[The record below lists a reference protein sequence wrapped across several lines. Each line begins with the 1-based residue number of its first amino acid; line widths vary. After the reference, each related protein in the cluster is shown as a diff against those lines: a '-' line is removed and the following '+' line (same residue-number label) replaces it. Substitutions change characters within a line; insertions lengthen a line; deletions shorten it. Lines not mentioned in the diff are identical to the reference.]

1 MKFLSASL
9 LLSAL
14 VGTNAAANNAET
26 ANENKYEKGLSGE
39 IINQY
44 LHDGSVFNENIRYEG
59 TCADQSHCLGF
70 TVREVQRRCG
80 SGSCEYYVC
89 YYTEIGHVSADVF
102 TSSYMS
108 NGWNGNLAAEATLD
122 ECKQHP
128 EYGVDYAGNINTLS
142 PDEDTGGCLNTAN
155 PKGKGLW
162 DETCINPEVA
172 DASTG
177 ITTVMLKNRFSD
189 FCQVVAPGHTVHFM
203 MHSYNRLDWNGLNPA
218 PVSCSGSAEV
228 IASGGEA
235 DKFGSSKCAP
245 SSQNGPYGQT
255 YFPATDGS
263 SGGTCSDQPEGDE
276 CVWSYTA
283 PNECRYEENNPTC
296 HITQASVDT
305 VTSLCPGHS
314 VVEYYDH
321 ANNPNDP
328 PPRIPIHDIAHNGDG
343 TVSFQIYNPYGNYS
357 EPIDYGQG
365 SPTEFDYLYGPG
377 GSSDFADLYVVYD
390 QANEIGNEVC
400 ELETAA
406 GKCPSDNTYTAY
418 CRSDGVSVVTVFASG
433 MDATSSAAQQITN
446 GEGTEVFECCP
457 TSYDPNFTKAST
469 AAWTFLI
476 HCDCPDDN
484 AQDRRQ
490 LRKEDISAKFQRG
503 ELFSENQKKL
513 HKLL

>member
-1 MKFLSASL
+1 
-9 LLSAL
+9 
-14 VGTNAAANNAET
+14 VVT
-26 ANENKYEKGLSGE
+26 
-39 IINQY
+39 
-44 LHDGSVFNENIRYEG
+44 
-59 TCADQSHCLGF
+59 
-70 TVREVQRRCG
+70 EVQRRCSAG
-80 SGSCEYYVC
+80 TCEYFVC
-89 YYTEIGHVSADVF
+89 YSTKVGDRAANAWF
-102 TSSYMS
+102 TAYHDGYS
-108 NGWNGNLAAEATLD
+108 GDDAATYAVNQCL
-122 ECKQHP
+122 QHA
-128 EYGVDYAGNINTLS
+128 ELGVDYACNTNVPA
-142 PDEDTGGCLNTAN
+142 PDEDTGGCLNTPNSA
-155 PKGKGLW
+155 GKGVW
-162 DETCINPEVA
+162 DEYTTNPEVT
-172 DASTG
+172 DEEG
-177 ITTVMLKNRFSD
+177 VTTTTEQTRFSD
-189 FCQVVAPGHTVHFM
+189 FCQVVAPGHTVQFL
-203 MHSYNRLDWNGLNPA
+203 MHSHNSLDWNGDDPQPIGA
-218 PVSCSGSAEV
+218 CTGTAEV
-228 IASGGEA
+228 AASGEA

-245 SSQNGPYGQT
+245 SSINGANGQT
-255 YFPATDGS
+255 YFPASDGS
-263 SGGTCSDQPEGDE
+263 SGGTCTSEPEGVE

-305 VTSLCPGHS
+305 VTSLCPGNS

-321 ANNPNDP
+321 ANNPNEA
-328 PPRIPIHDIAHNGDG
+328 PPRVPLHNIVHNGDG

-418 CRSDGVSVVTVFASG
+418 CRSDGVSVVTVFVSG

-469 AAWTFLI
+469 VAWTFLV
-476 HCDCPDDN
+476 HCNCPEDN
-484 AQDRRQ
+484 NLDRRQ

-513 HKLL
+513 HGLL